1 MRKLDRYIFF
11 RLLTISVFVTGV
23 LICIFILIDFSENSD
38 DFIDRGA
45 EIAVIWNEYYL
56 NYIPEMVRLVSPLA
70 VFVACLILTGQ
81 MTERLEITAIKASG
95 ISLYRLCIP
104 YIFFGVMVGSIVS
117 YLDAYVIPH
126 SNAERIEFEGKY
138 MTGASER
145 IDRGS
150 LYRQATDS
158 SIISF
163 NFFDPNSQIGYR
175 ATIVE
180 FSDED
185 ISRIMIANRIVWI
198 DSTKTWRSDRYSEKV
213 FHDTG
218 FSLLDS
224 TGVELNLNL
233 YPRDLARRSSDIY
246 QLTYPEAFQYIA
258 SIERIGAG
266 GISLPLTQL
275 YGRIAYPLSIFVV
288 SLIGF
293 AIATERRKGGKGFYI
308 AAGLI
313 ISFIYLA
320 FMKVIEPFGA
330 AGTFSPEIAAFLPH
344 LVFLIFGLGLLIY
357 AKK

>member
-45 EIAVIWNEYYL
+45 EIAVIWNDYYL
-56 NYIPEMVRLVSPLA
+56 NYIPEMIRLVSPLA

-95 ISLYRLCIP
+95 ISLYRLAIP
-104 YIFFGVMVGSIVS
+104 YIFFGLMVGSVVS
-117 YLDAYVIPH
+117 YLDAYIIPS
-126 SNAERIEFEGKY
+126 SNAERIEFEGRY
-138 MTGASER
+138 MSGSGER
-145 IDRGS
+145 IDRGT

-163 NFFDPNSQIGYR
+163 NFFDPNTQIGYR
-175 ATIVE
+175 ATLVE
-180 FSDED
+180 FSNDE
-185 ISRIMIANRIVWI
+185 ISRIIIANRINWV
-198 DSTKTWRSDRYSEKV
+198 DSTSTWVTDRYSEKV
-213 FHDTG
+213 FHETG
-218 FSLLDS
+218 FSVTDS
-224 TGVELNLNL
+224 NRVELDINL
-233 YPRDLARRSSDIY
+233 YPRDLARHSSDIY
-246 QLTYPEAFQYIA
+246 QLSYPEAFQYVA

-308 AAGLI
+308 AAGLV

-320 FMKVIEPFGA
+320 FMKIIEPFGA
-330 AGTFSPEIAAFLPH
+330 AGTFSPAVAAFLPH
-344 LVFLIFGLGLLIY
+344 LVFLVFGIGLLLY